1 MTNTMTAFETLRNP
15 NLKQTSLARV
25 FSGSQ
30 LSELLKACGRGSKHK
45 LRENAKRKNIWL
57 EILSEKHQEKSSK
70 VWITALKYS
79 SGFNKYNFKKI
90 FLTIYLNL
98 LF

>member
-30 LSELLKACGRGSKHK
+30 LSEHLKACGRGSKHK

-57 EILSEKHQEKSSK
+57 EILSEKIKKNQAKSELQLLSIP
-70 VWITALKYS
+70 VVLTNIILK
-79 SGFNKYNFKKI
+79 KYF
-90 FLTIYLNL
+90 
-98 LF
+98 

>member
-30 LSELLKACGRGSKHK
+30 LSEHLKACGRGSKHK
-45 LRENAKRKNIWL
+45 LRENVKRKNI
-57 EILSEKHQEKSSK
+57 
-70 VWITALKYS
+70 
-79 SGFNKYNFKKI
+79 
-90 FLTIYLNL
+90 
-98 LF
+98 

>member
-30 LSELLKACGRGSKHK
+30 LREHLKACGRGSKHK
-45 LRENAKRKNIWL
+45 LRETRR
-57 EILSEKHQEKSSK
+57 EK
-70 VWITALKYS
+70 T
-79 SGFNKYNFKKI
+79 FD
-90 FLTIYLNL
+90 
-98 LF
+98 